1 MRRGCGPPAESAG
14 TTTTLGPS
22 AQASRQGITEHQM
35 LLKERIQGT
44 GQKPPGMGGSI
55 RTNDKSDQ

>member
-35 LLKERIQGT
+35 LLKERIQST
-44 GQKPPGMGGSI
+44 GQNTPGMGG
-55 RTNDKSDQ
+55 